1 MDRRGIAAKQM
12 DPFDCDNYD
21 RRVLGFEQKLKE
33 TKDTMMGEVGTS
45 HQHLPLN
52 RDHQV
57 RALLVSRTYAT
68 REDLSRAIAQDKQHQ
83 VSAGFL
89 QSSLPSHCYHVTM
102 ISLFPSTIIP
112 VQETRWH

>member
-1 MDRRGIAAKQM
+1 MKNLDIS
-12 DPFDCDNYD
+12 
-21 RRVLGFEQKLKE
+21 EII
-33 TKDTMMGEVGTS
+33 TS
-45 HQHLPLN
+45 LSLAIIIHHQHH
-52 RDHQV
+52 DDIGQV

>member
-12 DPFDCDNYD
+12 DPSDCDNYD

-45 HQHLPLN
+45 HQHLN
-52 RDHQV
+52 CDHQV

-89 QSSLPSHCYHVTM
+89 QSSLPSHCYHVIM
-102 ISLFPSTIIP
+102 IALSFHHYSCS
-112 VQETRWH
+112 RN